1 MPQHKKTILFLSSS
15 HKGDAMLRAAKASG
29 CRVLLMTDE
38 AQRYEA
44 WPYDA
49 IDEFIVT
56 PSFLRYQDI
65 INTVTWMAR
74 GQRIDLIIPL
84 DEFEVE
90 LCAILREHMR
100 VIGMGVSLMRH
111 FRDKLTMRELTQRAD
126 IPVPRFA
133 RILNYDDLRDYMASV
148 PTPWMLKPRM
158 EAGSMGIRK
167 LHDSEQLWRTLD
179 TLGDQQSYYLLEE
192 FLPGAVFHVDSVVQD
207 GQAVFARAQQYGAP
221 PFETYHGGGVFDT
234 TMLNRDDPRYAALLD
249 MNQRVISA
257 LGLANGVT
265 HAEFI
270 QAQRDDKLYFLEIA
284 ARVGGAYISDML
296 DHATGINPWRE
307 WFGLELSQ
315 LTGHPYQLPTP
326 RSHYGAVVL
335 TLARD
340 AAPDTRHYTDPEIVY
355 RIDKPFHAGFVLV
368 SPDHA
373 RLSGLVAQYKERM
386 ARDFT
391 VAVPGMGVQRTGLI
405 Q

>member
-1 MPQHKKTILFLSSS
+1 
-15 HKGDAMLRAAKASG
+15 MLRSAKAAG

-38 AQRYEA
+38 TQRHEA

-56 PSFLRYQDI
+56 PTFLRYQDV

-84 DEFEVE
+84 DEFEIE

-100 VIGMGVSLMRH
+100 LPGMGVSLMRH
-111 FRDKLTMRELTQRAD
+111 FRDKLTMRELTQRAG

-133 RILNYDDLRDYMASV
+133 HILNYDALRDYMGSV
-148 PTPWMLKPRM
+148 PPPWMLKPRM
-158 EAGSMGIRK
+158 DAGSMGIRK
-167 LHDSEQLWRTLD
+167 LHDSEQVWRTLD
-179 TLGDQQSYYLLEE
+179 ALGDQQSYYLLEE
-192 FLPGAVFHVDSVVQD
+192 FLPGAVLHVDSVVQD
-207 GQAVFARAQQYGAP
+207 GQIIFASAQQYGAP
-221 PFETYHGGGVFDT
+221 PFDTYHSGGVFDT
-234 TMLNRDDPRYAALLD
+234 TMLNRDDPRYPALLD
-249 MNQRVISA
+249 MNQRVIRA
-257 LGLANGVT
+257 LGLANGVA

-270 QAQRDDKLYFLEIA
+270 QAQRDDQLYFLEVA

-296 DHATGINPWRE
+296 DYATGVNPWRE
-307 WFGLELSQ
+307 WFGLEMSQ
-315 LTGHPYQLPTP
+315 LEGQPYQLPVP
-326 RSHYGAVVL
+326 RTDYGAVVL

-340 AAPDTRHYTDPEIVY
+340 AAPDTSHYTDPEIVC

-373 RLSGLVAQYKERM
+373 RLVGLVAQYKERM

-391 VAVPGMGVQRTGLI
+391 AVAPGKGVQRTGLAR
-405 Q
+405 

>member
-1 MPQHKKTILFLSSS
+1 
-15 HKGDAMLRAAKASG
+15 MLRAAKASG

-38 AQRYEA
+38 TQRHEA

-56 PSFLRYQDI
+56 PTFLRYQDV

-74 GQRIDLIIPL
+74 GQRIDLILPL

-100 VIGMGVSLMRH
+100 LPGMGVSAMRH
-111 FRDKLTMRELTQRAD
+111 FRDKLAMRQLTQQAG

-133 RILNYDDLRDYMASV
+133 QILNYDALREYMGSV
-148 PTPWMLKPRM
+148 PPPWMLKPRM

-167 LHDSEQLWRTLD
+167 LHDSEQVWRALD

-192 FLPGAVFHVDSVVQD
+192 FLPGAVLHVDSVVQG
-207 GQAVFARAQQYGAP
+207 GQVIFASAQQYGAP
-221 PFETYHGGGVFDT
+221 PFDTYHGGGVFDT
-234 TMLNRDDPRYAALLD
+234 TMLNRDDPRYPTLLD
-249 MNQRVISA
+249 LNQRVIHA
-257 LGLANGVT
+257 LSLANGVA

-270 QAQRDDKLYFLEIA
+270 QAQRDDQLYFLEVA

-296 DHATGINPWRE
+296 DYATGVNPWRE
-307 WFGLELSQ
+307 WLGLELSRFE
-315 LTGHPYQLPTP
+315 GYVYQLPRP
-326 RSHYGAVVL
+326 RTDYGAVVL

-340 AAPDTRHYTDPEIVY
+340 AAPNTSHYTDPEIVH
-355 RIDKPFHAGFVLV
+355 RIDKPFHAGFVLI

-373 RLSGLVAQYKERM
+373 RLVGLVAQYKERM

-391 VAVPGMGVQRTGLI
+391 AVVPSMGVQRTGLT